1 MLMSALLLTFN
12 AVTAFADETT
22 EAVSDTTGSINFIY
36 ECDGAALSGAGI
48 SITKVAD
55 AKEEQ
60 GTVVYTLGDTLSA
73 YSETNAFG
81 FETFFDDMTALES
94 NQTAALL
101 ASENLTADFT
111 GTTDT
116 DGSVTF
122 SELPLGMYLVTQISS
137 DGVSA
142 DYTQFEPFLISVPSM
157 DEDGTIYTDLESR
170 PKTDVEKIPETTTAP
185 ETQPTTPAPTV
196 PTTDAPGT
204 PIAGL
209 SNEMFVK
216 GVAFLAGACALLAC
230 AGTAFI
236 LFLKGKKA

>member
-1 MLMSALLLTFN
+1 MSALLLTFN
-12 AVTAFADETT
+12 AVTAFAEETT
-22 EAVSDTTGSINFIY
+22 EAVSDATGSLNFIY
-36 ECDGAALSGAGI
+36 ECDGVALSGAGI

-60 GTVVYTLGDTLSA
+60 GTVVYTLGDALSA

-81 FETFFDDMTALES
+81 FETFFDDMTAIES

-142 DYTQFEPFLISVPSM
+142 DYTQFEPFLISIPSM
-157 DEDGTIYTDLESR
+157 NEDGAFYTDLESR

-185 ETQPTTPAPTV
+185 QTTPAATV

-209 SNEMFVK
+209 SNDMFVK

-236 LFLKGKKA
+236 FFLKGKKREEQ